1 MGFADRLVQV
11 ERNKYMECNGILML
25 KNLQNEIRRM
35 TEGWKGDKIQQALEA
50 GNKLGWDWICGFICG
65 FGSKSCDEVEKHEL
79 TCKLNPNPGTAHE
92 PAPVHGTPEGIR
104 LERGGTARGT
114 QQEQSSGRDE

>member
-1 MGFADRLVQV
+1 MGFADGLVQV
-11 ERNKYMECNGILML
+11 ERKKYMECNGILML

-79 TCKLNPNPGTAHE
+79 TCKLNPNPGTAPHQSMGHPRVSVWKE
-92 PAPVHGTPEGIR
+92 EGLQGKLKNNLLDGTNE
-104 LERGGTARGT
+104 
-114 QQEQSSGRDE
+114 